1 MKRGQV
7 LILVIVS
14 VAVAMASY
22 TCWHHYRKGY
32 HALRFWGGDTATLI
46 RHARDVQ
53 LLSLSQ
59 PADLSPA
66 ELGKTPTLRIDDEE
80 IRVKQQVDISTA
92 RGLVHAR
99 HTLIEDQNFIW
110 NNASLPE
117 RPRWDFALQF
127 SDQQGQVTLV
137 FDIQNHVVRRLP
149 NGRPQVMTEII
160 ERIDRFLQP
169 LLSEN
174 GATQEWPGK

>member
-32 HALRFWGGDTATLI
+32 HALRFWGSDTATLI
-46 RHARDVQ
+46 RHARQVQ

-59 PADLSPA
+59 TADLSPG
-66 ELGKTPTLRIDDEE
+66 EQGKTRTLRIDDEE
-80 IRVKQQVDISTA
+80 VRVKEQIDISTA

-99 HTLIEDQNFIW
+99 HTLIEDQNFVW
-110 NNASLPE
+110 DKTPLPE
-117 RPRWDFALQF
+117 RPHWDFALQF

-137 FDIQNHVVRRLP
+137 FDVQNHMVRRLP
-149 NGRPQVMTEII
+149 NGRPLVMTEII

-174 GATQEWPGK
+174 DAAQDWPGN